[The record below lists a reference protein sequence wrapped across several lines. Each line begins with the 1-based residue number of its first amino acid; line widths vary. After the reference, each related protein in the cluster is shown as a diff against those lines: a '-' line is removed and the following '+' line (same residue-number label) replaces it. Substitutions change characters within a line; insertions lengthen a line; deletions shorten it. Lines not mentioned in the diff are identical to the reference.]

1 MFLLLL
7 FSDPGDA
14 SARFGE
20 RLGETALG
28 VGLAYLF
35 GLLLPA
41 VAAARL
47 AERDGR

>member
-14 SARFGE
+14 SWRFGE

-28 VGLAYLF
+28 VGLAYVF
-35 GLLLPA
+35 GLLSAAIADRPA
-41 VAAARL
+41 VRN
-47 AERDGR
+47 RR